1 MNKFTP
7 NGKQQCCY
15 HPGDSWRTPNFT
27 SDLTKCV
34 SPKGDLDLT
43 GFYFLDGN
51 QDLMIDTI
59 TAQMT
64 LTQYVID
71 AIKKSTM
78 ISLNSTVAEHFLDKN
93 TELFDGKELYI
104 E

>member
-7 NGKQQCCY
+7 NGKQQAGF

-27 SDLTKCV
+27 ADLTKCV

-43 GFYFLDGN
+43 GLCFLDGN
-51 QDLMIDTI
+51 EGLMVDTV
-59 TAQMT
+59 TAEIT
-64 LTQYVID
+64 LTQYVVD
-71 AIKKSTM
+71 AIKNSTVV
-78 ISLNSTVAEHFLDKN
+78 SLNSAVAERFLDKN
-93 TELFDGKELYI
+93 PDLFDGKELYI

>member
-7 NGKQQCCY
+7 NGKQQAGF

-27 SDLTKCV
+27 ADLTKCV

-43 GFYFLDGN
+43 GFCFLDGN
-51 QDLMIDTI
+51 EGLMVDIV
-59 TAQMT
+59 TAEMT
-64 LTQYVID
+64 LTQYVVD
-71 AIKKSTM
+71 AIK
-78 ISLNSTVAEHFLDKN
+78 NSTVVSLKSAVAERFLDKN
-93 TELFDGKELYI
+93 PELFDGKELYI

>member
-7 NGKQQCCY
+7 NGKQQAGF

-27 SDLTKCV
+27 ADLTKCV

-43 GFYFLDGN
+43 GFCFLDGN
-51 QDLMIDTI
+51 EGLMVDTV
-59 TAQMT
+59 TAEMT
-64 LTQYVID
+64 LTQYVVD
-71 AIKKSTM
+71 AIK
-78 ISLNSTVAEHFLDKN
+78 NSTVVSLNETVAERFLDKN
-93 TELFDGKELYI
+93 PDLFDGKELYI

>member
-7 NGKQQCCY
+7 NGKQQAGF

-27 SDLTKCV
+27 ADLTKCV

-43 GFYFLDGN
+43 GFCFLDLN
-51 QDLMIDTI
+51 EDLMVDTV
-59 TAQMT
+59 TTQMT
-64 LTQYVID
+64 LTQYVVD
-71 AIKKSTM
+71 AIKNSTVV
-78 ISLNSTVAEHFLDKN
+78 SLNSAVAERFLDKN
-93 TELFDGKELYI
+93 PELFDGKELYI

>member
-1 MNKFTP
+1 MNKFCP
-7 NGKQQCCY
+7 NGSQQFAY
-15 HPGDSWRTPNFT
+15 HPGDSWGTPNFT
-27 SDLTKCV
+27 ADLTSCV
-34 SPKGDLDLT
+34 SARGDLDLT
-43 GFYFLDGN
+43 GFVFLDGN
-51 QDLMIDTI
+51 EDLMIDST

-78 ISLNSTVAEHFLDKN
+78 ISLNSAVAEYFLDKN
-93 TELFDGKELYI
+93 PELFDGKELYI

>member
-1 MNKFTP
+1 MNKFAP
-7 NGKQQCCY
+7 NGKQQCGF

-43 GFYFLDGN
+43 GFCFLDGN
-51 QDLMIDTI
+51 EGLMVDTV
-59 TAQMT
+59 TAEMT
-64 LTQYVID
+64 LTQYVVD
-71 AIKKSTM
+71 AIK
-78 ISLNSTVAEHFLDKN
+78 NSTVVSLNEVVAERFLDKN
-93 TELFDGKELYI
+93 PELFDGKELYI

>member
-7 NGKQQCCY
+7 NGKQQAGF

-27 SDLTKCV
+27 ADLTKCV

-43 GFYFLDGN
+43 GFCFLDGN
-51 QDLMIDTI
+51 ECLMVDPV
-59 TAQMT
+59 TAEMT
-64 LTQYVID
+64 LTQYVVD
-71 AIKKSTM
+71 AIKNSTVV
-78 ISLNSTVAEHFLDKN
+78 SLNSAVAERFLDKN
-93 TELFDGKELYI
+93 PDLFDGKELYI